1 MHIIF
6 PEIYLGQEDA
16 VRIRSINAAM
26 QHYLDEGIFRE
37 YRDAVI
43 MCRRTLRSGVVRTGL
58 IMAADLEKYD
68 YSVGSQSLIR
78 ATESTIVRRLPPR
91 IAIRENAPVEL
102 PHIMLLLDDRG
113 NTVFDVG
120 PGGKRYMIRHWQ

>member
-1 MHIIF
+1 M
-6 PEIYLGQEDA
+6 
-16 VRIRSINAAM
+16 RIRSINAAM

-43 MCRRTLRSGVVRTGL
+43 MCRRTLRSGRVRTGL
-58 IMAADLEKYD
+58 IRAADLEKYD

-91 IAIRENAPVEL
+91 IAIREKCAGGIAAHNAAAGRP
-102 PHIMLLLDDRG
+102 RKYG
-113 NTVFDVG
+113 F
-120 PGGKRYMIRHWQ
+120 